1 MGAGLLKILL
11 LTQVLPYP
19 PDSGPKIKTFN
30 VLKYLSACHQV
41 YLVSFVRSA
50 AEVAHASALR
60 DYCQEVHTVPIRR
73 SVWRDAW
80 FFACSLLANQP
91 FIIARDRSRPMHT
104 TIAKLMAKERFD
116 VVHADQLNMAQY
128 AVTLQGVHKVLDA
141 HNAVW
146 TIFHQMWQN
155 TPPGP
160 RKWALRMEWQK
171 LKWYEGEVGRQFD
184 AILAV
189 SEEDREA
196 LVSAGCP
203 DSRLTVIPIAIDTQE
218 TRVIQRDSN
227 ARSIIHIGTMF
238 WPPNIE
244 GILWFARQV
253 YPLIQGKVPQ
263 VRLYLVGAR
272 PPAEIRALEKQD
284 TSIRV
289 TGYVEDVVPYLQD
302 SAVFVVPLH
311 VGSGMRVK
319 ILEAWAWGTP
329 IVTTSVGCAGIPVHP
344 GEDILI
350 ADTAEDFAAAVV
362 QVLQDGETG
371 AKLSVNGRR
380 YVEDQFDWRVVCQ
393 KLDEVYERIASSGRD

>member
-1 MGAGLLKILL
+1 MKILL

-30 VLKYLSACHQV
+30 VLRYLSACHQV
-41 YLVSFVRSA
+41 YLASFIRST
-50 AEVAHASALR
+50 AEADRVPALL

-73 SVWRDAW
+73 SVWRNAW
-80 FFACSLLANQP
+80 FFARSLLAGQP
-91 FIIARDRSRPMHT
+91 FIITRDESRPMHT
-104 TIAKLMAKERFD
+104 TIAQLMAREHFD

-128 AVTLQGVHKVLDA
+128 ALPLQGVCRVLDA

-155 TPPGP
+155 APPGP
-160 RKWALRMEWQK
+160 RKWALWMEWQK
-171 LKWYEGEVGRQFD
+171 LKQYEGEVGRQFD

-189 SEEDREA
+189 SEEDRQA

-218 TRVIQRDSN
+218 THVIERDSN
-227 ARSIIHIGTMF
+227 AQSIVHIGTMF

-244 GILWFARQV
+244 GILWFACQV
-253 YPLIQGKVPQ
+253 YPLIRREVPN

-272 PPAEIRALEKQD
+272 PPAKIRALERQD

-289 TGYVEDVVPYLQD
+289 TGYVEDVVPYLRD
-302 SAVFVVPLH
+302 SAVFVVPLRT
-311 VGSGMRVK
+311 GSGMRVK
-319 ILEAWAWGTP
+319 ILDAWAWGIP
-329 IVTTSVGCAGIPVHP
+329 IVSTSVGCAGIPVHP

-350 ADTAEDFAAAVV
+350 ADTPEDFAAAVI
-362 QVLQDGETG
+362 QVLRDKEIGTQ
-371 AKLSVNGRR
+371 LSTKGRR
-380 YVEDQFDWRVVCQ
+380 YVEEQFDWRVACQ
-393 KLDEVYERIASSGRD
+393 KLDEVYERMVPGGRG